1 MKVIGHRI
9 SIQTLLFQTCL
20 PTRQNGIENRDKAY
34 SNELFFIQ
42 KYPGFLSRCRI
53 KSLQGGVG
61 GGGGRAGH
69 FTGVA
74 ALVAA
79 WLGISL
85 AWSTY
90 TMHLGMKQR
99 FKRCATVMP
108 NSIHKL

>member
-61 GGGGRAGH
+61 GGGGEGWTFH
-69 FTGVA
+69 WCSCFG
-74 ALVAA
+74 
-79 WLGISL
+79 GCL
-85 AWSTY
+85 AW
-90 TMHLGMKQR
+90 HIFGMEYIHNAPWHE
-99 FKRCATVMP
+99 ATIQTLCYCHAKL
-108 NSIHKL
+108 NS

>member
-1 MKVIGHRI
+1 MASKTVIRP
-9 SIQTLLFQTCL
+9 IQVNRFLFK
-20 PTRQNGIENRDKAY
+20 N
-34 SNELFFIQ
+34 IQ
-42 KYPGFLSRCRI
+42 DFSPAVGLRVYRERG
-53 KSLQGGVG
+53 G

-90 TMHLGMKQR
+90 KMHLGMKQR